1 MAKKL
6 LDQVREKIRLKHLSI
21 RTESAYVYW
30 IKRYI
35 LHHNKR
41 HPLQMGEN
49 EVTAFLSHLAQ
60 QESVSPSTQNQALNA
75 LLFLY
80 EKVLHKKLG
89 NLTNVARANRPKH
102 LPVVFTQ
109 KEIEQIFSHLHGD
122 HRLIAQL
129 LYGSG
134 LRLLEALRLRICDVD
149 FEMNTITVRQG
160 KGNKDRITM
169 LPLAVKEQL
178 LRQVQKV
185 KLIHD
190 QDCEEGFGEVYLP
203 HALSR
208 KAPHAAKEFRWQY
221 LFPSIKRSID
231 PRSKKEMRHHLS
243 ETVLQRAIKKAI
255 LKAGVNKNG
264 SAHSFRHS
272 FATHLLERHYDI
284 RTVQDLL
291 GHADVR
297 TTMIYTHVLN
307 KGGVSVK
314 SPLD

>member
-6 LDQVREKIRLKHLSI
+6 LDQVREKIRLKHLSL
-21 RTESAYVYW
+21 RTESAYIYW

-41 HPLQMGEN
+41 HPLQMGEH

-89 NLTNVARANRPKH
+89 NLTNVARANRPKR

-134 LRLLEALRLRICDVD
+134 LRLLEALRLRICDLD
-149 FEMNTITVRQG
+149 FEKNTITVRQG

-178 LRQVQKV
+178 QRQLQKV

-190 QDCEEGFGEVYLP
+190 QDCEEGFGEVHLP
-203 HALSR
+203 YALS
-208 KAPHAAKEFRWQY
+208 KKFPHAAKEFRWQY
-221 LFPSIKRSID
+221 LFPSTKRSID

-255 LKAGVNKNG
+255 IQAGVNKAG

-272 FATHLLERHYDI
+272 FATHLLEQHYDI